1 MLGPSAS
8 SLDVTTLSHYLDLAE
23 FVAFRV
29 TLFALFLVGLYRFYQ
44 SKKKG

>member
-1 MLGPSAS
+1 MLAPSVS
-8 SLDVTTLSHYLDLAE
+8 SVNVTTFSHYLDIAE